1 MRSLG
6 KVLCIQDKQEEMREL
21 EVGAGLAADV

>member
-21 EVGAGLAADV
+21 EVGLGLAADV